1 MTPILETIRAALE
14 AAINEAED
22 AEMIQK
28 ALEIS
33 DENGSALDI
42 EIWGMKID
50 KTPFGQA
57 IVKSTE
63 GRIVVDVDPK
73 IPAFFERTSQKIVDI
88 PSETER
94 LLLECDPDRAYD
106 FVFADEAEKIRSLS
120 SSLGVVILPDFRK
133 YGSTDQVTYGRNDL
147 RAA

>member
-57 IVKSTE
+57 IVK
-63 GRIVVDVDPK
+63 
-73 IPAFFERTSQKIVDI
+73 
-88 PSETER
+88 
-94 LLLECDPDRAYD
+94 
-106 FVFADEAEKIRSLS
+106 
-120 SSLGVVILPDFRK
+120 
-133 YGSTDQVTYGRNDL
+133 
-147 RAA
+147 